1 MGRGRKK
8 IKKKIDVLTKSK
20 CLSHL
25 GGVPIKIFD
34 VNNKNVII
42 FNNKSLVVKEL
53 NISLRKTVG
62 RWIVDGLIHHTLS
75 SKYPKV
81 RLSIYIFLSLERR
94 KYLPTPPYAMLCYA
108 N

>member
-53 NISLRKTVG
+53 NISLRTVG
-62 RWIVDGLIHHTLS
+62 RWLVDGLIHHIHS

-81 RLSIYIFLSLERR
+81 RLSI
-94 KYLPTPPYAMLCYA
+94 
-108 N
+108 